1 MSFLIHHRSNTLEI
15 KHSVD
20 LLWETCCLGK
30 PDERRGKN
38 KASNYVADLMKKLEE
53 LQHKDELPCFV
64 VDSIGLSQLPKFGIE
79 DISEIGLA
87 DRIRRVEIK
96 LLRIYVARVIRVIT
110 SKSNT

>member
-1 MSFLIHHRSNTLEI
+1 
-15 KHSVD
+15 
-20 LLWETCCLGK
+20 
-30 PDERRGKN
+30 
-38 KASNYVADLMKKLEE
+38 MKKLEE

-96 LLRIYVARVIRVIT
+96 LLRIDDAISQHDADIVHVKERATRGVVVPESSGVVTPTAPRPLRSVFHKALLNAT
-110 SKSNT
+110 HGSST